1 MIVISD
7 TTPLISLLK
16 IGRLDLL
23 EKIFGQVFIP
33 DAVFSE
39 LTQNKSYAQE
49 ANMIISTDFIVTK
62 SVSDRKAVD
71 ILEKTTS
78 LDRGESEA
86 IILFGE
92 LKAELMLMDERRGRE
107 VALRLKIPLSG
118 TLGVLLEAFDKNI
131 INREQT
137 EQYLDEFQ
145 KQHRRFS
152 RKILSA
158 VKRHINNE

>member
-1 MIVISD
+1 MQASIQPKNYTKVEISV
-7 TTPLISLLK
+7 P
-16 IGRLDLL
+16 
-23 EKIFGQVFIP
+23 
-33 DAVFSE
+33 SE
-39 LTQNKSYAQE
+39 LEYLFKNKNLSLEQLALLLYPHIQDGE
-49 ANMIISTDFIVTK
+49 ISKKK

-158 VKRHINNE
+158 VKRLINHEQSLRLLPD